1 MGKLLSMTGYGS
13 AKGSVEGQEITVELK
28 SVNNRYL
35 DCSVRLPRNFLF
47 AEDTVKQAVSAGVS
61 RGKVDVFVSAQ
72 ASQDSGTV
80 VSVNEE
86 LARGYRDAVAHIA
99 ETLGLE
105 SGLNAFS
112 LARFPDVLTVERRE
126 LDKDKAAAALSEI
139 TAKAVEEF
147 NAMRERE
154 GERLRRD
161 MLGKL
166 ETIEGLVSVVEERS
180 PQTVKEYRE
189 RLEARLRDILADR
202 SLDEQRVITEAAIF
216 ADRAAVDEITRKSI
230 DDPMCIGYFIDNEL
244 AFGGIVKAVF
254 GAEPDQP
261 AKLEFVKDLKAK
273 YGTIEA
279 LNKVWDTSYADW
291 DGLLQ
296 SKAMPE
302 GKGFRKDADAFNNK
316 FIERYFELSR
326 KGIKSLAPHRL
337 YLGCRFVGFRHA
349 EAVRR
354 IAAKYSDVIS
364 INSYH
369 NSIANV
375 SPDQFFGKPMLI
387 GEFHFGTYDR
397 GMFAPSLCPV
407 GTQQERATSY
417 MRFVQGALTQPHL
430 VGTHYFQFRDQPL
443 TGRWDGEGYQI
454 GFVDVADTPY
464 RELCE
469 SARETGEHMYQYR
482 LNGKAVNDMK

>member
-1 MGKLLSMTGYGS
+1 MGKLLSMTGYGN

-47 AEDTVKQAVSAGVS
+47 AEDTIKQAVSAGVS

-86 LARGYRDAVAHIA
+86 LARGYRDAVARIA

-216 ADRAAVDEITRKSI
+216 ADRTAVDEETVRLRSHIAQFRTMLEEGSPIGRKMDFLVQEFNRESNT
-230 DDPMCIGYFIDNEL
+230 IGSKCSDASL
-244 AFGGIVKAVF
+244 AKVV
-254 GAEPDQP
+254 
-261 AKLEFVKDLKAK
+261 VDLKSE
-273 YGTIEA
+273 IE
-279 LNKVWDTSYADW
+279 KIREQ
-291 DGLLQ
+291 LQ
-296 SKAMPE
+296 
-302 GKGFRKDADAFNNK
+302 
-316 FIERYFELSR
+316 
-326 KGIKSLAPHRL
+326 
-337 YLGCRFVGFRHA
+337 
-349 EAVRR
+349 
-354 IAAKYSDVIS
+354 
-364 INSYH
+364 
-369 NSIANV
+369 NV
-375 SPDQFFGKPMLI
+375 
-387 GEFHFGTYDR
+387 E
-397 GMFAPSLCPV
+397 
-407 GTQQERATSY
+407 
-417 MRFVQGALTQPHL
+417 
-430 VGTHYFQFRDQPL
+430 
-443 TGRWDGEGYQI
+443 
-454 GFVDVADTPY
+454 
-464 RELCE
+464 
-469 SARETGEHMYQYR
+469 
-482 LNGKAVNDMK
+482 

>member
-1 MGKLLSMTGYGS
+1 MK
-13 AKGSVEGQEITVELK
+13 LK

-86 LARGYRDAVAHIA
+86 LARGYRDAVARIA

-216 ADRAAVDEITRKSI
+216 ADRTAVDEETVRLRSHLAQFRTMLEEGSPIGRKMDFLVQEFNRESNT
-230 DDPMCIGYFIDNEL
+230 IG
-244 AFGGIVKAVF
+244 
-254 GAEPDQP
+254 
-261 AKLEFVKDLKAK
+261 
-273 YGTIEA
+273 
-279 LNKVWDTSYADW
+279 
-291 DGLLQ
+291 
-296 SKAMPE
+296 SKCS
-302 GKGFRKDADAFNNK
+302 DA
-316 FIERYFELSR
+316 
-326 KGIKSLAPHRL
+326 SLAKGRGRSQIRDREDPRAP
-337 YLGCRFVGFRHA
+337 A
-349 EAVRR
+349 E
-354 IAAKYSDVIS
+354 
-364 INSYH
+364 
-369 NSIANV
+369 
-375 SPDQFFGKPMLI
+375 
-387 GEFHFGTYDR
+387 R
-397 GMFAPSLCPV
+397 GMRC
-407 GTQQERATSY
+407 
-417 MRFVQGALTQPHL
+417 
-430 VGTHYFQFRDQPL
+430 
-443 TGRWDGEGYQI
+443 GYE
-454 GFVDVADTPY
+454 A
-464 RELCE
+464 
-469 SARETGEHMYQYR
+469 H
-482 LNGKAVNDMK
+482 

>member
-72 ASQDSGTV
+72 TSQDSGTV

-86 LARGYRDAVAHIA
+86 LARGYRDAVARIA

-126 LDKDKAAAALSEI
+126 LDKDKAAAALSDI

-216 ADRAAVDEITRKSI
+216 TDRTAVDEETVRLRSHIAQFRTMLEEGSPIGRKMDFLVQEFNRESNT
-230 DDPMCIGYFIDNEL
+230 IGSKCSDASL
-244 AFGGIVKAVF
+244 AKVV
-254 GAEPDQP
+254 
-261 AKLEFVKDLKAK
+261 VDLKSE
-273 YGTIEA
+273 IE
-279 LNKVWDTSYADW
+279 KIREQ
-291 DGLLQ
+291 LQ
-296 SKAMPE
+296 
-302 GKGFRKDADAFNNK
+302 
-316 FIERYFELSR
+316 
-326 KGIKSLAPHRL
+326 
-337 YLGCRFVGFRHA
+337 
-349 EAVRR
+349 
-354 IAAKYSDVIS
+354 
-364 INSYH
+364 
-369 NSIANV
+369 NV
-375 SPDQFFGKPMLI
+375 
-387 GEFHFGTYDR
+387 E
-397 GMFAPSLCPV
+397 
-407 GTQQERATSY
+407 
-417 MRFVQGALTQPHL
+417 
-430 VGTHYFQFRDQPL
+430 
-443 TGRWDGEGYQI
+443 
-454 GFVDVADTPY
+454 
-464 RELCE
+464 
-469 SARETGEHMYQYR
+469 
-482 LNGKAVNDMK
+482 

>member
-86 LARGYRDAVAHIA
+86 LARGYRDAVARIA

-112 LARFPDVLTVERRE
+112 LARFPDVLTVERCE
-126 LDKDKAAAALSEI
+126 LDKDNAAAALSDI

-166 ETIEGLVSVVEERS
+166 ETIEELVSVVEERS

-216 ADRAAVDEITRKSI
+216 ADRTAVDEETVRLRSHIAQFRTMLEEGSPIGRKMDFLVQEFNRESNT
-230 DDPMCIGYFIDNEL
+230 IGSKCSDASL
-244 AFGGIVKAVF
+244 AKVV
-254 GAEPDQP
+254 
-261 AKLEFVKDLKAK
+261 VDLKSE
-273 YGTIEA
+273 IE
-279 LNKVWDTSYADW
+279 KIREQ
-291 DGLLQ
+291 LQ
-296 SKAMPE
+296 
-302 GKGFRKDADAFNNK
+302 
-316 FIERYFELSR
+316 
-326 KGIKSLAPHRL
+326 
-337 YLGCRFVGFRHA
+337 
-349 EAVRR
+349 
-354 IAAKYSDVIS
+354 
-364 INSYH
+364 
-369 NSIANV
+369 NV
-375 SPDQFFGKPMLI
+375 
-387 GEFHFGTYDR
+387 E
-397 GMFAPSLCPV
+397 
-407 GTQQERATSY
+407 
-417 MRFVQGALTQPHL
+417 
-430 VGTHYFQFRDQPL
+430 
-443 TGRWDGEGYQI
+443 
-454 GFVDVADTPY
+454 
-464 RELCE
+464 
-469 SARETGEHMYQYR
+469 
-482 LNGKAVNDMK
+482 

>member
-86 LARGYRDAVAHIA
+86 LARGYRDAVARIA

-216 ADRAAVDEITRKSI
+216 ADRTAVEEETVRLRSHIAQFRTMLEEGSPIGRKMDFLVQEFNRESNT
-230 DDPMCIGYFIDNEL
+230 IGSKCSDASL
-244 AFGGIVKAVF
+244 AKVV
-254 GAEPDQP
+254 
-261 AKLEFVKDLKAK
+261 VDLKSE
-273 YGTIEA
+273 IE
-279 LNKVWDTSYADW
+279 KIREQ
-291 DGLLQ
+291 LQ
-296 SKAMPE
+296 
-302 GKGFRKDADAFNNK
+302 
-316 FIERYFELSR
+316 
-326 KGIKSLAPHRL
+326 
-337 YLGCRFVGFRHA
+337 
-349 EAVRR
+349 
-354 IAAKYSDVIS
+354 
-364 INSYH
+364 
-369 NSIANV
+369 NV
-375 SPDQFFGKPMLI
+375 
-387 GEFHFGTYDR
+387 E
-397 GMFAPSLCPV
+397 
-407 GTQQERATSY
+407 
-417 MRFVQGALTQPHL
+417 
-430 VGTHYFQFRDQPL
+430 
-443 TGRWDGEGYQI
+443 
-454 GFVDVADTPY
+454 
-464 RELCE
+464 
-469 SARETGEHMYQYR
+469 
-482 LNGKAVNDMK
+482 

>member
-86 LARGYRDAVAHIA
+86 LARGYRDAVARIG
-99 ETLGLE
+99 ETLELE

-216 ADRAAVDEITRKSI
+216 ADRTAVDEETVRLRSHIAQFRTMLEEGSPIGRKMDFLVQEFNRESNT
-230 DDPMCIGYFIDNEL
+230 IGSKCSDASL
-244 AFGGIVKAVF
+244 AKVV
-254 GAEPDQP
+254 
-261 AKLEFVKDLKAK
+261 VDLKSE
-273 YGTIEA
+273 IE
-279 LNKVWDTSYADW
+279 KIREQ
-291 DGLLQ
+291 LQ
-296 SKAMPE
+296 
-302 GKGFRKDADAFNNK
+302 
-316 FIERYFELSR
+316 
-326 KGIKSLAPHRL
+326 
-337 YLGCRFVGFRHA
+337 
-349 EAVRR
+349 
-354 IAAKYSDVIS
+354 
-364 INSYH
+364 
-369 NSIANV
+369 NV
-375 SPDQFFGKPMLI
+375 
-387 GEFHFGTYDR
+387 E
-397 GMFAPSLCPV
+397 
-407 GTQQERATSY
+407 
-417 MRFVQGALTQPHL
+417 
-430 VGTHYFQFRDQPL
+430 
-443 TGRWDGEGYQI
+443 
-454 GFVDVADTPY
+454 
-464 RELCE
+464 
-469 SARETGEHMYQYR
+469 
-482 LNGKAVNDMK
+482 

>member
-86 LARGYRDAVAHIA
+86 LARGYRDAVARIA

-105 SGLNAFS
+105 SGINAFS
-112 LARFPDVLTVERRE
+112 LARFPDVLMVERRE

-166 ETIEGLVSVVEERS
+166 ETIERLVSVVEERS

-216 ADRAAVDEITRKSI
+216 ADRTAVDEETVRLRSHIAQFRTMLEEGSPIGRKMDFLVQEFNRESNT
-230 DDPMCIGYFIDNEL
+230 IGSKCSDASL
-244 AFGGIVKAVF
+244 AKVV
-254 GAEPDQP
+254 
-261 AKLEFVKDLKAK
+261 VDLKSE
-273 YGTIEA
+273 IE
-279 LNKVWDTSYADW
+279 KIREQ
-291 DGLLQ
+291 LQ
-296 SKAMPE
+296 
-302 GKGFRKDADAFNNK
+302 
-316 FIERYFELSR
+316 
-326 KGIKSLAPHRL
+326 
-337 YLGCRFVGFRHA
+337 
-349 EAVRR
+349 
-354 IAAKYSDVIS
+354 
-364 INSYH
+364 
-369 NSIANV
+369 NV
-375 SPDQFFGKPMLI
+375 
-387 GEFHFGTYDR
+387 E
-397 GMFAPSLCPV
+397 
-407 GTQQERATSY
+407 
-417 MRFVQGALTQPHL
+417 
-430 VGTHYFQFRDQPL
+430 
-443 TGRWDGEGYQI
+443 
-454 GFVDVADTPY
+454 
-464 RELCE
+464 
-469 SARETGEHMYQYR
+469 
-482 LNGKAVNDMK
+482 

>member
-86 LARGYRDAVAHIA
+86 LARGYRDAVVRIA

-166 ETIEGLVSVVEERS
+166 ETIERLVSVVEERS

-216 ADRAAVDEITRKSI
+216 ADRTAVDEETVRLRSHIAQFRTMLEEGSPIGRKMDFLVQEFNRESNT
-230 DDPMCIGYFIDNEL
+230 IGSKCSDASL
-244 AFGGIVKAVF
+244 AKVV
-254 GAEPDQP
+254 
-261 AKLEFVKDLKAK
+261 VDLKSE
-273 YGTIEA
+273 IE
-279 LNKVWDTSYADW
+279 KIREQ
-291 DGLLQ
+291 LQ
-296 SKAMPE
+296 
-302 GKGFRKDADAFNNK
+302 
-316 FIERYFELSR
+316 
-326 KGIKSLAPHRL
+326 
-337 YLGCRFVGFRHA
+337 
-349 EAVRR
+349 
-354 IAAKYSDVIS
+354 
-364 INSYH
+364 
-369 NSIANV
+369 NV
-375 SPDQFFGKPMLI
+375 
-387 GEFHFGTYDR
+387 E
-397 GMFAPSLCPV
+397 
-407 GTQQERATSY
+407 
-417 MRFVQGALTQPHL
+417 
-430 VGTHYFQFRDQPL
+430 
-443 TGRWDGEGYQI
+443 
-454 GFVDVADTPY
+454 
-464 RELCE
+464 
-469 SARETGEHMYQYR
+469 
-482 LNGKAVNDMK
+482 

>member
-47 AEDTVKQAVSAGVS
+47 AEDTVKQAVSTGVS

-86 LARGYRDAVAHIA
+86 LARGYRDAVARIG

-216 ADRAAVDEITRKSI
+216 ADRTAVDEETVRLRSHIAQFRTMLEEGSPIGRKMDFLVQEFNRESNT
-230 DDPMCIGYFIDNEL
+230 IGSKCSDASL
-244 AFGGIVKAVF
+244 AKVV
-254 GAEPDQP
+254 
-261 AKLEFVKDLKAK
+261 VDLKSE
-273 YGTIEA
+273 IE
-279 LNKVWDTSYADW
+279 KIREQ
-291 DGLLQ
+291 LQ
-296 SKAMPE
+296 
-302 GKGFRKDADAFNNK
+302 
-316 FIERYFELSR
+316 
-326 KGIKSLAPHRL
+326 
-337 YLGCRFVGFRHA
+337 
-349 EAVRR
+349 
-354 IAAKYSDVIS
+354 
-364 INSYH
+364 
-369 NSIANV
+369 NV
-375 SPDQFFGKPMLI
+375 
-387 GEFHFGTYDR
+387 E
-397 GMFAPSLCPV
+397 
-407 GTQQERATSY
+407 
-417 MRFVQGALTQPHL
+417 
-430 VGTHYFQFRDQPL
+430 
-443 TGRWDGEGYQI
+443 
-454 GFVDVADTPY
+454 
-464 RELCE
+464 
-469 SARETGEHMYQYR
+469 
-482 LNGKAVNDMK
+482 

>member
-86 LARGYRDAVAHIA
+86 LARGYRDAVARIA

-126 LDKDKAAAALSEI
+126 LDKDKAAAAISEI

-216 ADRAAVDEITRKSI
+216 ADRTAVDEETVRLRSHIAQFRTMLEEGSPIGRKMDFLVQEFNRESNT
-230 DDPMCIGYFIDNEL
+230 IGSKCSDASL
-244 AFGGIVKAVF
+244 AKVV
-254 GAEPDQP
+254 
-261 AKLEFVKDLKAK
+261 VDLKSE
-273 YGTIEA
+273 IE
-279 LNKVWDTSYADW
+279 KIREQ
-291 DGLLQ
+291 LQ
-296 SKAMPE
+296 
-302 GKGFRKDADAFNNK
+302 
-316 FIERYFELSR
+316 
-326 KGIKSLAPHRL
+326 
-337 YLGCRFVGFRHA
+337 
-349 EAVRR
+349 
-354 IAAKYSDVIS
+354 
-364 INSYH
+364 
-369 NSIANV
+369 NV
-375 SPDQFFGKPMLI
+375 
-387 GEFHFGTYDR
+387 E
-397 GMFAPSLCPV
+397 
-407 GTQQERATSY
+407 
-417 MRFVQGALTQPHL
+417 
-430 VGTHYFQFRDQPL
+430 
-443 TGRWDGEGYQI
+443 
-454 GFVDVADTPY
+454 
-464 RELCE
+464 
-469 SARETGEHMYQYR
+469 
-482 LNGKAVNDMK
+482 

>member
-86 LARGYRDAVAHIA
+86 LARGYRDAVARIA

-216 ADRAAVDEITRKSI
+216 ADRTAVDEETVRLRSHIAQFRTMLEEGSPIGRKMDFLVQEFNRESNT
-230 DDPMCIGYFIDNEL
+230 IGSKCGDASL
-244 AFGGIVKAVF
+244 AKVV
-254 GAEPDQP
+254 
-261 AKLEFVKDLKAK
+261 VDLKSE
-273 YGTIEA
+273 IE
-279 LNKVWDTSYADW
+279 KIREQ
-291 DGLLQ
+291 LQ
-296 SKAMPE
+296 
-302 GKGFRKDADAFNNK
+302 
-316 FIERYFELSR
+316 
-326 KGIKSLAPHRL
+326 
-337 YLGCRFVGFRHA
+337 
-349 EAVRR
+349 
-354 IAAKYSDVIS
+354 
-364 INSYH
+364 
-369 NSIANV
+369 NV
-375 SPDQFFGKPMLI
+375 
-387 GEFHFGTYDR
+387 E
-397 GMFAPSLCPV
+397 
-407 GTQQERATSY
+407 
-417 MRFVQGALTQPHL
+417 
-430 VGTHYFQFRDQPL
+430 
-443 TGRWDGEGYQI
+443 
-454 GFVDVADTPY
+454 
-464 RELCE
+464 
-469 SARETGEHMYQYR
+469 
-482 LNGKAVNDMK
+482 

>member
-35 DCSVRLPRNFLF
+35 DCSIRLPRNFLF

-86 LARGYRDAVAHIA
+86 LTRGYRDAVARIA

-112 LARFPDVLTVERRE
+112 LARFPDVLTVERCE

-216 ADRAAVDEITRKSI
+216 ADRTAVDEETVRLRSHIAQFRTMLEEGSPIGRKMDFLVQEFNRESNT
-230 DDPMCIGYFIDNEL
+230 IGSKCSDASL
-244 AFGGIVKAVF
+244 AKVV
-254 GAEPDQP
+254 
-261 AKLEFVKDLKAK
+261 VDLKSE
-273 YGTIEA
+273 IE
-279 LNKVWDTSYADW
+279 KIREQ
-291 DGLLQ
+291 LQ
-296 SKAMPE
+296 
-302 GKGFRKDADAFNNK
+302 
-316 FIERYFELSR
+316 
-326 KGIKSLAPHRL
+326 
-337 YLGCRFVGFRHA
+337 
-349 EAVRR
+349 
-354 IAAKYSDVIS
+354 
-364 INSYH
+364 
-369 NSIANV
+369 NV
-375 SPDQFFGKPMLI
+375 
-387 GEFHFGTYDR
+387 E
-397 GMFAPSLCPV
+397 
-407 GTQQERATSY
+407 
-417 MRFVQGALTQPHL
+417 
-430 VGTHYFQFRDQPL
+430 
-443 TGRWDGEGYQI
+443 
-454 GFVDVADTPY
+454 
-464 RELCE
+464 
-469 SARETGEHMYQYR
+469 
-482 LNGKAVNDMK
+482 

>member
-86 LARGYRDAVAHIA
+86 LARGYRDAVARIA

-166 ETIEGLVSVVEERS
+166 ETIEGFVSVVEERS

-216 ADRAAVDEITRKSI
+216 ADRTAVDEETVRLRSHIAQFRTMLEEGSPIGRKMDFLVQEFNRESNT
-230 DDPMCIGYFIDNEL
+230 IGSKCSDASL
-244 AFGGIVKAVF
+244 AKVV
-254 GAEPDQP
+254 
-261 AKLEFVKDLKAK
+261 VDLKSE
-273 YGTIEA
+273 IE
-279 LNKVWDTSYADW
+279 KIREQ
-291 DGLLQ
+291 LQ
-296 SKAMPE
+296 
-302 GKGFRKDADAFNNK
+302 
-316 FIERYFELSR
+316 
-326 KGIKSLAPHRL
+326 
-337 YLGCRFVGFRHA
+337 
-349 EAVRR
+349 
-354 IAAKYSDVIS
+354 
-364 INSYH
+364 
-369 NSIANV
+369 NV
-375 SPDQFFGKPMLI
+375 
-387 GEFHFGTYDR
+387 E
-397 GMFAPSLCPV
+397 
-407 GTQQERATSY
+407 
-417 MRFVQGALTQPHL
+417 
-430 VGTHYFQFRDQPL
+430 
-443 TGRWDGEGYQI
+443 
-454 GFVDVADTPY
+454 
-464 RELCE
+464 
-469 SARETGEHMYQYR
+469 
-482 LNGKAVNDMK
+482 

>member
-86 LARGYRDAVAHIA
+86 LARGYHDAVARIA

-216 ADRAAVDEITRKSI
+216 ADRTAVDEETVRLRSHIAQFRTMLEEGSPIGRKMDFLVQEFNRESNT
-230 DDPMCIGYFIDNEL
+230 IG
-244 AFGGIVKAVF
+244 
-254 GAEPDQP
+254 
-261 AKLEFVKDLKAK
+261 
-273 YGTIEA
+273 
-279 LNKVWDTSYADW
+279 
-291 DGLLQ
+291 
-296 SKAMPE
+296 SKCS
-302 GKGFRKDADAFNNK
+302 DA
-316 FIERYFELSR
+316 
-326 KGIKSLAPHRL
+326 SLAKVVVELKSEIEKIREQL
-337 YLGCRFVGFRHA
+337 Q
-349 EAVRR
+349 
-354 IAAKYSDVIS
+354 
-364 INSYH
+364 
-369 NSIANV
+369 NV
-375 SPDQFFGKPMLI
+375 
-387 GEFHFGTYDR
+387 E
-397 GMFAPSLCPV
+397 
-407 GTQQERATSY
+407 
-417 MRFVQGALTQPHL
+417 
-430 VGTHYFQFRDQPL
+430 
-443 TGRWDGEGYQI
+443 
-454 GFVDVADTPY
+454 
-464 RELCE
+464 
-469 SARETGEHMYQYR
+469 
-482 LNGKAVNDMK
+482 

>member
-72 ASQDSGTV
+72 ASQESGTV

-86 LARGYRDAVAHIA
+86 LARGYRDAVARIA

-202 SLDEQRVITEAAIF
+202 SLDERRVITEAAIF
-216 ADRAAVDEITRKSI
+216 ADRTAVDEETVRLRSHIAQFRTMLEEGSPIGRKMDFLVQEFNRESNT
-230 DDPMCIGYFIDNEL
+230 IGSKCSDASL
-244 AFGGIVKAVF
+244 AKVV
-254 GAEPDQP
+254 
-261 AKLEFVKDLKAK
+261 VDLKSE
-273 YGTIEA
+273 IE
-279 LNKVWDTSYADW
+279 KIREQ
-291 DGLLQ
+291 LQ
-296 SKAMPE
+296 
-302 GKGFRKDADAFNNK
+302 
-316 FIERYFELSR
+316 
-326 KGIKSLAPHRL
+326 
-337 YLGCRFVGFRHA
+337 
-349 EAVRR
+349 
-354 IAAKYSDVIS
+354 
-364 INSYH
+364 
-369 NSIANV
+369 NV
-375 SPDQFFGKPMLI
+375 
-387 GEFHFGTYDR
+387 E
-397 GMFAPSLCPV
+397 
-407 GTQQERATSY
+407 
-417 MRFVQGALTQPHL
+417 
-430 VGTHYFQFRDQPL
+430 
-443 TGRWDGEGYQI
+443 
-454 GFVDVADTPY
+454 
-464 RELCE
+464 
-469 SARETGEHMYQYR
+469 
-482 LNGKAVNDMK
+482 

>member
-13 AKGSVEGQEITVELK
+13 AKGSVGGQEITVELK

-86 LARGYRDAVAHIA
+86 LARGYRDAVARIA

-216 ADRAAVDEITRKSI
+216 ADRTAVDEETVRLRSHIAQFRTMLEEGSPIGRKMDFLVQEFNRESNT
-230 DDPMCIGYFIDNEL
+230 IGSKCSDASL
-244 AFGGIVKAVF
+244 AKVV
-254 GAEPDQP
+254 
-261 AKLEFVKDLKAK
+261 VDLKSE
-273 YGTIEA
+273 IE
-279 LNKVWDTSYADW
+279 KIREQ
-291 DGLLQ
+291 LQ
-296 SKAMPE
+296 
-302 GKGFRKDADAFNNK
+302 
-316 FIERYFELSR
+316 
-326 KGIKSLAPHRL
+326 
-337 YLGCRFVGFRHA
+337 
-349 EAVRR
+349 
-354 IAAKYSDVIS
+354 
-364 INSYH
+364 
-369 NSIANV
+369 NV
-375 SPDQFFGKPMLI
+375 
-387 GEFHFGTYDR
+387 E
-397 GMFAPSLCPV
+397 
-407 GTQQERATSY
+407 
-417 MRFVQGALTQPHL
+417 
-430 VGTHYFQFRDQPL
+430 
-443 TGRWDGEGYQI
+443 
-454 GFVDVADTPY
+454 
-464 RELCE
+464 
-469 SARETGEHMYQYR
+469 
-482 LNGKAVNDMK
+482 

>member
-86 LARGYRDAVAHIA
+86 LARGYRDAVARIA
-99 ETLGLE
+99 ETLVLE

-216 ADRAAVDEITRKSI
+216 ADRTAVDEETVRLRSHIAQFRTMLEEGSPIGRKMDFLVQEFNRESNT
-230 DDPMCIGYFIDNEL
+230 IGSKCSDASL
-244 AFGGIVKAVF
+244 AKVV
-254 GAEPDQP
+254 
-261 AKLEFVKDLKAK
+261 VDLKSE
-273 YGTIEA
+273 IE
-279 LNKVWDTSYADW
+279 KIREQ
-291 DGLLQ
+291 LQ
-296 SKAMPE
+296 
-302 GKGFRKDADAFNNK
+302 
-316 FIERYFELSR
+316 
-326 KGIKSLAPHRL
+326 
-337 YLGCRFVGFRHA
+337 
-349 EAVRR
+349 
-354 IAAKYSDVIS
+354 
-364 INSYH
+364 
-369 NSIANV
+369 NV
-375 SPDQFFGKPMLI
+375 
-387 GEFHFGTYDR
+387 E
-397 GMFAPSLCPV
+397 
-407 GTQQERATSY
+407 
-417 MRFVQGALTQPHL
+417 
-430 VGTHYFQFRDQPL
+430 
-443 TGRWDGEGYQI
+443 
-454 GFVDVADTPY
+454 
-464 RELCE
+464 
-469 SARETGEHMYQYR
+469 
-482 LNGKAVNDMK
+482 

>member
-13 AKGSVEGQEITVELK
+13 AKGSIEGQEITVELK

-86 LARGYRDAVAHIA
+86 LARGYRDAVARIA

-105 SGLNAFS
+105 SGLSAFS

-216 ADRAAVDEITRKSI
+216 ADRTAVDEETVRLRSHIAQFRTMLEEGSPIGRKMDFLVQEFNRESNT
-230 DDPMCIGYFIDNEL
+230 IGSKCSDASL
-244 AFGGIVKAVF
+244 AKVV
-254 GAEPDQP
+254 
-261 AKLEFVKDLKAK
+261 VDLKSE
-273 YGTIEA
+273 IE
-279 LNKVWDTSYADW
+279 KIREQ
-291 DGLLQ
+291 LQ
-296 SKAMPE
+296 
-302 GKGFRKDADAFNNK
+302 
-316 FIERYFELSR
+316 
-326 KGIKSLAPHRL
+326 
-337 YLGCRFVGFRHA
+337 
-349 EAVRR
+349 
-354 IAAKYSDVIS
+354 
-364 INSYH
+364 
-369 NSIANV
+369 NV
-375 SPDQFFGKPMLI
+375 
-387 GEFHFGTYDR
+387 E
-397 GMFAPSLCPV
+397 
-407 GTQQERATSY
+407 
-417 MRFVQGALTQPHL
+417 
-430 VGTHYFQFRDQPL
+430 
-443 TGRWDGEGYQI
+443 
-454 GFVDVADTPY
+454 
-464 RELCE
+464 
-469 SARETGEHMYQYR
+469 
-482 LNGKAVNDMK
+482 

>member
-86 LARGYRDAVAHIA
+86 LARGYRVAVARIA

-166 ETIEGLVSVVEERS
+166 KTIEGLVSVVEERS

-216 ADRAAVDEITRKSI
+216 ADRTAVDEETVRLRSHIAQFRTMLEEGSPIGRKMDFLVQEFNRESNT
-230 DDPMCIGYFIDNEL
+230 IGSKCSDASL
-244 AFGGIVKAVF
+244 AKVV
-254 GAEPDQP
+254 
-261 AKLEFVKDLKAK
+261 VDLKSE
-273 YGTIEA
+273 IE
-279 LNKVWDTSYADW
+279 KIREQ
-291 DGLLQ
+291 LQ
-296 SKAMPE
+296 
-302 GKGFRKDADAFNNK
+302 
-316 FIERYFELSR
+316 
-326 KGIKSLAPHRL
+326 
-337 YLGCRFVGFRHA
+337 
-349 EAVRR
+349 
-354 IAAKYSDVIS
+354 
-364 INSYH
+364 
-369 NSIANV
+369 NV
-375 SPDQFFGKPMLI
+375 
-387 GEFHFGTYDR
+387 E
-397 GMFAPSLCPV
+397 
-407 GTQQERATSY
+407 
-417 MRFVQGALTQPHL
+417 
-430 VGTHYFQFRDQPL
+430 
-443 TGRWDGEGYQI
+443 
-454 GFVDVADTPY
+454 
-464 RELCE
+464 
-469 SARETGEHMYQYR
+469 
-482 LNGKAVNDMK
+482 

>member
-80 VSVNEE
+80 VSVNDE
-86 LARGYRDAVAHIA
+86 LARGYRDAVARIA

-216 ADRAAVDEITRKSI
+216 ADRTAVDEETVRLRSHIAQFRTMLEEGSPIGRKMDFLVQEFNRESNT
-230 DDPMCIGYFIDNEL
+230 IGSKCSDASL
-244 AFGGIVKAVF
+244 ANVV
-254 GAEPDQP
+254 
-261 AKLEFVKDLKAK
+261 VDLKSE
-273 YGTIEA
+273 IE
-279 LNKVWDTSYADW
+279 KIREQ
-291 DGLLQ
+291 LQ
-296 SKAMPE
+296 
-302 GKGFRKDADAFNNK
+302 
-316 FIERYFELSR
+316 
-326 KGIKSLAPHRL
+326 
-337 YLGCRFVGFRHA
+337 
-349 EAVRR
+349 
-354 IAAKYSDVIS
+354 
-364 INSYH
+364 
-369 NSIANV
+369 NV
-375 SPDQFFGKPMLI
+375 
-387 GEFHFGTYDR
+387 E
-397 GMFAPSLCPV
+397 
-407 GTQQERATSY
+407 
-417 MRFVQGALTQPHL
+417 
-430 VGTHYFQFRDQPL
+430 
-443 TGRWDGEGYQI
+443 
-454 GFVDVADTPY
+454 
-464 RELCE
+464 
-469 SARETGEHMYQYR
+469 
-482 LNGKAVNDMK
+482 

>member
-61 RGKVDVFVSAQ
+61 RGKVDVFVSSQ

-86 LARGYRDAVAHIA
+86 LARGYRDAVARIA

-166 ETIEGLVSVVEERS
+166 ETIEELVSVVEERS

-216 ADRAAVDEITRKSI
+216 ADRTAVDEETVRLRSHIAQFRTMLEEGSPIGRKMDFLVQEFNRESNT
-230 DDPMCIGYFIDNEL
+230 IGSKCSDASL
-244 AFGGIVKAVF
+244 AKVV
-254 GAEPDQP
+254 
-261 AKLEFVKDLKAK
+261 VDLKSE
-273 YGTIEA
+273 IE
-279 LNKVWDTSYADW
+279 KIREQ
-291 DGLLQ
+291 LQ
-296 SKAMPE
+296 
-302 GKGFRKDADAFNNK
+302 
-316 FIERYFELSR
+316 
-326 KGIKSLAPHRL
+326 
-337 YLGCRFVGFRHA
+337 
-349 EAVRR
+349 
-354 IAAKYSDVIS
+354 
-364 INSYH
+364 
-369 NSIANV
+369 NV
-375 SPDQFFGKPMLI
+375 
-387 GEFHFGTYDR
+387 E
-397 GMFAPSLCPV
+397 
-407 GTQQERATSY
+407 
-417 MRFVQGALTQPHL
+417 
-430 VGTHYFQFRDQPL
+430 
-443 TGRWDGEGYQI
+443 
-454 GFVDVADTPY
+454 
-464 RELCE
+464 
-469 SARETGEHMYQYR
+469 
-482 LNGKAVNDMK
+482 

>member
-72 ASQDSGTV
+72 TSQDSGTV

-86 LARGYRDAVAHIA
+86 LARGYRDAVARIA

-216 ADRAAVDEITRKSI
+216 ADRTAVDEETVRLRSHIAQFRTMLEEGSPIGRKMDFLVQEFNRESNT
-230 DDPMCIGYFIDNEL
+230 IGSKCSDASL
-244 AFGGIVKAVF
+244 AKVV
-254 GAEPDQP
+254 
-261 AKLEFVKDLKAK
+261 VDLKSE
-273 YGTIEA
+273 IE
-279 LNKVWDTSYADW
+279 KIREQ
-291 DGLLQ
+291 LQ
-296 SKAMPE
+296 
-302 GKGFRKDADAFNNK
+302 
-316 FIERYFELSR
+316 
-326 KGIKSLAPHRL
+326 
-337 YLGCRFVGFRHA
+337 
-349 EAVRR
+349 
-354 IAAKYSDVIS
+354 
-364 INSYH
+364 
-369 NSIANV
+369 NV
-375 SPDQFFGKPMLI
+375 
-387 GEFHFGTYDR
+387 E
-397 GMFAPSLCPV
+397 
-407 GTQQERATSY
+407 
-417 MRFVQGALTQPHL
+417 
-430 VGTHYFQFRDQPL
+430 
-443 TGRWDGEGYQI
+443 
-454 GFVDVADTPY
+454 
-464 RELCE
+464 
-469 SARETGEHMYQYR
+469 
-482 LNGKAVNDMK
+482 

>member
-86 LARGYRDAVAHIA
+86 LVRGYRDAVARIA

-216 ADRAAVDEITRKSI
+216 ADRTAVDEETVRLRSHIAQFRTMLEEGSPIGRKMDFLVQEFNRESNT
-230 DDPMCIGYFIDNEL
+230 IG
-244 AFGGIVKAVF
+244 
-254 GAEPDQP
+254 
-261 AKLEFVKDLKAK
+261 
-273 YGTIEA
+273 
-279 LNKVWDTSYADW
+279 
-291 DGLLQ
+291 
-296 SKAMPE
+296 SKCS
-302 GKGFRKDADAFNNK
+302 DA
-316 FIERYFELSR
+316 
-326 KGIKSLAPHRL
+326 SLAKVVVNLKSEIEKIREQL
-337 YLGCRFVGFRHA
+337 Q
-349 EAVRR
+349 
-354 IAAKYSDVIS
+354 
-364 INSYH
+364 
-369 NSIANV
+369 NV
-375 SPDQFFGKPMLI
+375 
-387 GEFHFGTYDR
+387 E
-397 GMFAPSLCPV
+397 
-407 GTQQERATSY
+407 
-417 MRFVQGALTQPHL
+417 
-430 VGTHYFQFRDQPL
+430 
-443 TGRWDGEGYQI
+443 
-454 GFVDVADTPY
+454 
-464 RELCE
+464 
-469 SARETGEHMYQYR
+469 
-482 LNGKAVNDMK
+482 